1 MESTDFSQADF
12 SPIDCPSGADGADAE
27 SYYLAGRDFFK
38 GDAPEKCVIS
48 HSEAVADKGKALKLC
63 AEVMRGAH
71 AALDLEY
78 AQVVNHLACTGRPS
92 PCGVGCSACCKQA
105 ILSNPFEAVLIA
117 RHLAQSSERADLFWG
132 NFGRWDA
139 RTRELRATFP
149 NWAARMVLH
158 GDDDGSFA
166 HGAFTEPCP
175 FLVDERCLAYAV
187 RPYGCRSYLALSDA
201 CRTPTEPGKIPGR
214 QGVGVGMSS
223 GFHQRRQQLL
233 GLLWG
238 LFGVSA
244 ARTRGHFL
252 PDLVKLALVKDIDAL
267 LGQCIV
273 PEPL

>member
-1 MESTDFSQADF
+1 MESTDFSPANRRH
-12 SPIDCPSGADGADAE
+12 GADGGNAE
-27 SYYLAGRDFFK
+27 SNDYLAGLHFFK
-38 GDAPEKCVIS
+38 DDAPEQCALAHGEI
-48 HSEAVADKGKALKLC
+48 AADKAKALKRC
-63 AEVMRGAH
+63 AELIRGAH
-71 AALDLEY
+71 AALDQEY
-78 AQVVNHLACTGRPS
+78 ALVVNHLEQTGRPS

-105 ILSNPFEAVLIA
+105 ILSNPFEAVLVA
-117 RHLAQSSERADLFWG
+117 QHLAQSSARADLFLE
-132 NFGRWDA
+132 NYGRWDA
-139 RTRELRATFP
+139 RTRELRSAFP
-149 NWAARMVLH
+149 GWAARMVLH

-166 HGAFTEPCP
+166 HGEFREPCP
-175 FLVDERCLAYAV
+175 FLVEERCLAYAV

-201 CRTPTEPGKIPGR
+201 CRTPTEPGMIPGR

-238 LFGVSA
+238 QFGVSA

-252 PDLVKLALVKDIDAL
+252 PDLVKSALEKDIDTV